1 MALKDNGEGK
11 LFNGPGISRVLGHSL
26 CMAGKVVQGMDLHIL
41 MGWGKLFCQVVPVD
55 SHIHVQPGST
65 GKLTNGARTSLNQKK
80 ASSFSMALY
89 FILYGCL
96 GDPSRLELQLS
107 IEIRVEKKLRQVK

>member
-26 CMAGKVVQGMDLHIL
+26 CMAGKVVQGRDLHIL
-41 MGWGKLFCQVVPVD
+41 VGWGKLFCQVVPVD
-55 SHIHVQPGST
+55 SHIRVQPGST

-96 GDPSRLELQLS
+96 GDPSRIELQLS
-107 IEIRVEKKLRQVK
+107 IEVRVEKKLRQVK